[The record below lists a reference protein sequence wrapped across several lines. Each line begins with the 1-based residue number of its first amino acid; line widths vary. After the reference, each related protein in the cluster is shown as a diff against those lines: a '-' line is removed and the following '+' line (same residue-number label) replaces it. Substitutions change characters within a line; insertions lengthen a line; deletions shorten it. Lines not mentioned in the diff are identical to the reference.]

1 MARPRMKAGH
11 LLAGE
16 GIQVAANP
24 LDRLGNLFGR
34 ALLRALEQQ
43 MLDEM
48 TDAVELRWFVARP
61 HSDPQ
66 ANAHTQHVRHLRR
79 GDCQTVLELGDVIH
93 SLPKP
98 NGQARTIQHPAP
110 RIQSLVTLPASLYLA
125 CTSHVPGLRAPTP
138 SNTTDERR

>member
-1 MARPRMKAGH
+1 MAGTRMEEGH

-16 GIQVAANP
+16 RVQVAADP
-24 LDRLGNLFGR
+24 LDRLGDLLGR
-34 ALLRALEQQ
+34 ALLRAFEQQ

-48 TDAVELRWFVARP
+48 ADAVEPGRLIARP
-61 HSDPQ
+61 HADPQ
-66 ANAHTQHVRHLRR
+66 ADAHTQHVRHLRR
-79 GDCQTVLELGDVIH
+79 GDCQTVLELSDVIH

-110 RIQSLVTLPASLYLA
+110 RIQSPVTLPAGLYLA

-138 SNTTDERR
+138 SNITDERR